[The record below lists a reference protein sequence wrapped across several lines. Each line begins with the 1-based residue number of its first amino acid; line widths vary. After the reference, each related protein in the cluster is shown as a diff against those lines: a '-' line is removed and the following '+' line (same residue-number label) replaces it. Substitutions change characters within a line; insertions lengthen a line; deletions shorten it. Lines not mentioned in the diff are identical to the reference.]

1 MERRVTQ
8 KVDGHIRGMKTQIQK
23 HVVDA
28 LEHVNRELEDDKEM
42 KNKVNSILTEMMREI
57 YDMPQINLG
66 AEDFAKRKRAKN
78 VVPFYDRCRAKRANN
93 EQCTRRKRAD
103 SLFCGTH
110 SKGTPH
116 GIVETEGNEHEG
128 GKQVQVCAVEISG
141 IMYYIDGTGNVYEA
155 EDIMQNKS
163 NPKVIAKYE
172 KNMDS
177 DGNNV
182 YTIPE
187 YNI

>member
-8 KVDGHIRGMKTQIQK
+8 KVDTHVRGIKTQIEK
-23 HVVDA
+23 HVVAA
-28 LEHVNRELEDDKEM
+28 LEKVNCELEDNKEM
-42 KNKVNSILTEMMREI
+42 KKKVNSILTEMMREI
-57 YDMPQINLG
+57 YDVPQIILG
-66 AEDFAKRKRAKN
+66 PEDFAKRKRAKN
-78 VVPFYDRCRAKRANN
+78 VVPFYDRCKANRANN
-93 EQCTRRKRAD
+93 EQCTRRKRAG

-116 GIVETEGNEHEG
+116 GIVETEGHVNEG
-128 GKQVQVCAVEISG
+128 GKQIQVCAVEISG
-141 IMYYIDGTGNVYEA
+141 IMYYVDGVDNVYEA
-155 EDIMQNKS
+155 EDIMQNKP

-172 KNMDS
+172 KNIDS